1 MDLSLNLSMT
11 KKIIPEKE
19 PNHEIWLSVSEA
31 ASLAGVGD
39 KTIRRGL
46 KESNLLVYKIVKD
59 RYRIELKS
67 LINYMNLNTKLN
79 NKFLNYGLGQY
90 VDKWKDF

>member
-1 MDLSLNLSMT
+1 MSKNPNKALPQKEASKKLNY
-11 KKIIPEKE
+11 
-19 PNHEIWLSVSEA
+19 EIWLSVSEA

-39 KTIRRGL
+39 KTIRRAV

-79 NKFLNYGLGQY
+79 NKFLNFGLVQY
-90 VDKWKDF
+90 VDRWKDF

>member
-1 MDLSLNLSMT
+1 MPKMSNKAIPQKELN
-11 KKIIPEKE
+11 KKL
-19 PNHEIWLSVSEA
+19 NYEIWLSVSEA

-39 KTIRRGL
+39 KTIRRAV

-79 NKFLNYGLGQY
+79 NKFLNFGLGQY

>member
-1 MDLSLNLSMT
+1 MSKNSNKTLPQKELSKKLNY
-11 KKIIPEKE
+11 
-19 PNHEIWLSVSEA
+19 EIWLSVSEA

-39 KTIRRGL
+39 KTIRRAV

-79 NKFLNYGLGQY
+79 NKFLNFGLGQY

>member
-1 MDLSLNLSMT
+1 EASKKLNY
-11 KKIIPEKE
+11 
-19 PNHEIWLSVSEA
+19 EIWLSVSEA

-39 KTIRRGL
+39 KTIRRAV

-79 NKFLNYGLGQY
+79 NKFLNFGLGQY
-90 VDKWKDF
+90 VDRWKDF